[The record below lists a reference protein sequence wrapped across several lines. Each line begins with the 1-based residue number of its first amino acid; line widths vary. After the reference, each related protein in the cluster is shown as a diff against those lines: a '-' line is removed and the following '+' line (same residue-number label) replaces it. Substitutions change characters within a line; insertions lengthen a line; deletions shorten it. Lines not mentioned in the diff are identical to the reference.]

1 MSVLE
6 LFSLAGKTAIV
17 TGGARGIG
25 RQSALALA
33 EAGANV
39 ALCDLLEE
47 EGQKTRD
54 QLVKI
59 GRRALFSKINVTHKK
74 DIDSFVQRAV
84 QEFGKIDIL
93 INNVGIPSEGRSL
106 EDETDEFWDHI
117 LQTNL
122 SSVMYVSRAVAR
134 QMIELK
140 QGGVMINIGSISGLI
155 INNISPR
162 HNVPYCVTKAAVLHL
177 TRGMAA
183 NWASYGIRANAI
195 APGYVLTEQT
205 NWMESQPEV
214 GRRLLDNTP
223 MKRFGEVEEL
233 KGTVV
238 YLASE
243 ASSFING
250 QVIIVDGGFTIW

>member
-6 LFSLAGKTAIV
+6 LFRLAGKTAVV
-17 TGGARGIG
+17 TGGARGLG

-33 EAGANV
+33 EAGADV
-39 ALCDLLEE
+39 VICDLLEK

-54 QLVKI
+54 ELI
-59 GRRALFSKINVTHKK
+59 ELGRRALFSQTNVVHKN
-74 DIDSFVQRAV
+74 DVGSFIQRAV

-122 SSVMYVSRAVAR
+122 SSVMYVSRAVAQHMIKR
-134 QMIELK
+134 Q

-183 NWASYGIRANAI
+183 NWAGYGIRVNAI
-195 APGYVLTEQT
+195 APGYMSTEQT

-223 MKRFGEVEEL
+223 MNRFGKVDEL

-243 ASSFING
+243 AASFVNG